1 MDYLGLK
8 RTRPKVAFFDFTGCE
23 GCQLQVANKEA
34 TLVDFL
40 SLVDIVEF
48 RIVSSERLGACD
60 IAFVEGA
67 VSRQDQVAR
76 LEAIRGRAGMLVAL
90 GTCACFGGVNASA
103 NRHSYDDLVRTVY
116 GAAPVAT
123 SPVRSVKEVVAV
135 DFELP
140 GCPIV
145 KEELE
150 NVVVHLVLG
159 AAFRF
164 KKYPVCV
171 ECKQNLNHCLLDEGR
186 ICFGPIVRA
195 GCNAVC
201 INSKLPCYGC
211 RGPADA
217 ANWPAL
223 AAILEEKGFSEREI
237 AARAGFFNSLGE
249 VMAT

>member
-8 RTRPKVAFFDFTGCE
+8 RIQPKVAFFDFTGCE
-23 GCQLQVANKEA
+23 GCQLQVANKEE

-40 SLVDIVEF
+40 SLVDVVEF
-48 RIVSSERLGACD
+48 RIVSSDRQGPCD

-67 VSRQDQVAR
+67 ISRQDQVAR
-76 LEAIRGRAGMLVAL
+76 LERIRKKAGLLVAL
-90 GTCACFGGVNASA
+90 GTCACFGGVNKHA
-103 NRHSYDDLVRTVY
+103 NRFDAAQLVQTVY
-116 GAAPVAT
+116 GEASVT
-123 SPVRSVKEVVAV
+123 TLPVRSVKEVVPV

-159 AAFRF
+159 AEFRF

-171 ECKQNLNHCLLDEGR
+171 ECKQNLNHCLLDEGQ
-186 ICFGPIVRA
+186 ICFGPVVRA
-195 GCNAVC
+195 GCHAAC

-217 ANWPAL
+217 ANWTSL
-223 AAILEEKGFSEREI
+223 ETILQEKGFSSRQI
-237 AARAGFFNSLGE
+237 AERAGFFNSLGE
-249 VMAT
+249 VVTI